1 MDNSSPVMTPEYRG
15 LPILSPSTSP
25 SSSSPLQ
32 LFRINKMQRFG
43 VKKMQRRLLEQLDDT
58 LQVAL
63 EVSIPALKEDKAKE
77 PIERQRL
84 LSPSSERKIT
94 QIRNWLKP
102 QTSDSGLGQL

>member
-1 MDNSSPVMTPEYRG
+1 
-15 LPILSPSTSP
+15 
-25 SSSSPLQ
+25 
-32 LFRINKMQRFG
+32 MQRFG

-63 EVSIPALKEDKAKE
+63 EVSVPALKEDEAKE

-94 QIRNWLKP
+94 
-102 QTSDSGLGQL
+102 